1 MYSIEQIKELIATGN
16 KKKIYDDKYWRFY
29 LSPKILKRDNFE
41 CQECKKEGKLTI
53 KEHGKK
59 LDIHHI
65 KEIEQYPELTYDEDN
80 LETVCVHHHNILDN
94 KNQFNNKQNK
104 KKFINEERW

>member
-1 MYSIEQIKELIATGN
+1 MYTAEQIRQLIKN
-16 KKKIYDDKYWRFY
+16 DEKIKFYKDSYWKR
-29 LSPKILKRDNFE
+29 LSETILRRDCYE

-53 KEHGKK
+53 KQHGKK

-65 KEIEQYPELTYDEDN
+65 QELETNPELAYIESN
-80 LETVCVHHHNILDN
+80 LITVCVHHHNILDN
-94 KNQFNNKQNK
+94 KQFNTNTK